1 MNLRIQDLPLRE
13 RPRERFVEKGAVAL
27 SSAELV
33 AILLGSGTQ
42 KRSALELATALIASF
57 GSLQRLSE
65 ATLQELLA
73 VKGIKMAKAVKL
85 MTAFALGQRTQR
97 IEGDRM
103 VIDTPARAFGEISP
117 AIQKESIEVLY
128 ILLRDSRKA
137 LLHKE
142 AIGRGILNQVL
153 MHPREIFHSA
163 IRHKAHTLIIG
174 HNHPS
179 GDPSPSDSDIKM
191 TQILRSAGHVVG
203 IPVVDHL
210 IIGKGDSYFSFWQK
224 GLLDRRDSGY

>member
-1 MNLRIQDLPLRE
+1 MTTRIHDLPSQE
-13 RPRERFVEKGAVAL
+13 RPRERFAEKGAGAL

-42 KRSALELATALIASF
+42 ERSALELATALLADF
-57 GSLQRLSE
+57 GSLQSLSD

-73 VKGIKMAKAVKL
+73 VKGIKMAKAIKL
-85 MTAFALGQRTQR
+85 QAAFALAKRVQPPPLER
-97 IEGDRM
+97 IF
-103 VIDTPARAFGEISP
+103 IDSPEKAFQEISQE
-117 AIQKESIEVLY
+117 IQKEKIEVLY

-142 AIGRGILNQVL
+142 AIGRGILNEVI
-153 MHPREIFHSA
+153 MHPREVFHSA
-163 IRHKAHTLIIG
+163 IRHRAHSLIIG

-179 GDPSPSDSDIKM
+179 GDPTPSGSDVEM
-191 TQILRSAGHVVG
+191 TQILRSAGHVIG

-210 IIGKGDSYFSFWQK
+210 IIGRNNYFSFWQK
-224 GLLDRRDSGY
+224 GLLERREMGY

>member
-1 MNLRIQDLPLRE
+1 MTTRIQDLPASE
-13 RPRERFVEKGAVAL
+13 RPRERFVEKGASAL

-42 KRSALELATALIASF
+42 DRSVLELATALIASF

-85 MTAFALGQRTQR
+85 MTAFALGRRTQPT
-97 IEGDRM
+97 EEDRL
-103 VIDTPARAFGEISP
+103 VIDSPARAFGEISP
-117 AIQKESIEVLY
+117 EIQKESIEVLY

-142 AIGRGILNQVL
+142 AIGKGILNQVL
-153 MHPREIFHSA
+153 MHPREVFHSA

-179 GDPSPSDSDIKM
+179 GDPTPSDSDIKM
-191 TQILRSAGHVVG
+191 TITLRSVGQIVG

-210 IIGKGDSYFSFWQK
+210 IIGSGGSYFSFWQK
-224 GLLDRRDSGY
+224 GLLDSRESGY

>member
-1 MNLRIQDLPLRE
+1 MSLRIQDLPVRE
-13 RPRERFVEKGAVAL
+13 RPRERFVEKGASAL

-33 AILLGSGTQ
+33 AILLGSGSQ
-42 KRSALELATALIASF
+42 DRSALELATFLMASF
-57 GSLQRLSE
+57 GSLERLSE
-65 ATLQELLA
+65 ATLQELLSI
-73 VKGIKMAKAVKL
+73 KGIKMAKAVKL
-85 MTAFALGQRTQR
+85 MTAFALGQRAQPT
-97 IEGDRM
+97 EADRM

-117 AIQKESIEVLY
+117 AIQKESVEVLY

-142 AIGRGILNQVL
+142 AIGRGILNQVII
-153 MHPREIFHSA
+153 HPREIFHSA

-179 GDPSPSDSDIKM
+179 GDPTPSDNDIKM
-191 TQILRSAGHVVG
+191 TWALRSVGQTVG

-210 IIGKGDSYFSFWQK
+210 IIGKGGSYFSFWQK
-224 GLLDRRDSGY
+224 GLLDRRESGY